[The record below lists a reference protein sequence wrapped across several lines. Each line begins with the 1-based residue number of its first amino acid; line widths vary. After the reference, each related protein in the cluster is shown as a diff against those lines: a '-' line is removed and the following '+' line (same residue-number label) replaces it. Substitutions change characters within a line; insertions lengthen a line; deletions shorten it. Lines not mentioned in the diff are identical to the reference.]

1 MMMMMKYAAQPRPLF
16 HEKMKKDKEKKE
28 QTKNEIIN
36 FVLFCFCFFH
46 FNFILKKKN
55 LFEEAKG
62 GKLRDPCD
70 WMTGFLAFFSN
81 FLNDSFSFM
90 LSRAGVQ

>member
-36 FVLFCFCFFH
+36 FVLFFH
-46 FNFILKKKN
+46 FYFIFSKKICLKKQK
-55 LFEEAKG
+55 EE
-62 GKLRDPCD
+62 
-70 WMTGFLAFFSN
+70 N
-81 FLNDSFSFM
+81 
-90 LSRAGVQ
+90 